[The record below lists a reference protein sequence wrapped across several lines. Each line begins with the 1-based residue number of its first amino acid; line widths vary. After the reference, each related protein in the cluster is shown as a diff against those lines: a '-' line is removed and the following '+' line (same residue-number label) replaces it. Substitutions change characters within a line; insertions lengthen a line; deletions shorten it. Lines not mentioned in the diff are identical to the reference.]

1 MAKCANCG
9 KGNIVGRSVT
19 FSGKHNRRV
28 FRVNLHT
35 QWVPKGNILVK
46 KGGRGDSIDVL
57 LSKRAEFT
65 SGYPISANAK
75 NPTKATKPNS
85 FIK

>member
-46 KGGRGDSIDVL
+46 KQFCTKCLRLV
-57 LSKRAEFT
+57 KA
-65 SGYPISANAK
+65 ANVPKQEVRTADA
-75 NPTKATKPNS
+75 NLAVAQ
-85 FIK
+85 